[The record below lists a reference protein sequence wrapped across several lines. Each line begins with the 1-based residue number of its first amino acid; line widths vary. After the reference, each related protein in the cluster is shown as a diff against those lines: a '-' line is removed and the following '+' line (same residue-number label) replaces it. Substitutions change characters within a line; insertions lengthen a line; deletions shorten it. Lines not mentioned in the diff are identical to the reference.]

1 MTVLF
6 GTEGAMSVMDA
17 PESNKPIKHIGRYAI
32 FQEIAAGG
40 MATVHLARL
49 AGPVGFS
56 RVVAAK
62 CLHPHLVRDEEFK
75 RMFIDEARLAARIHH
90 PNVVPT
96 LDVVVQPNDLF
107 LVMEYVQGE
116 ALSFLRKAAKQQKEA
131 IPAAICSAIMVGA
144 LQGLHAAHE
153 CKSEKGDLLGIVHRD
168 VSPQNILVGVDGV
181 ARVLDFGVAKAMQAR
196 QDTRPG
202 TVKGKSA
209 YMAPE
214 QIRSEPLTR
223 RADIFAASVVFWEIL
238 TTKRLFGGATEEE
251 RIYKVLNAKFPP
263 PSVLAP
269 GLPAG
274 LDEVVMKGLRS
285 NPDERYQSALEMA
298 EAIEK
303 TMGLASQRVV
313 GEWVTR
319 IGAESLNRR
328 AEILQQMEISKII
341 SVPPASRPDPDGAEA
356 LNIKL
361 SQLEKEARA
370 QGGVTNFGMG
380 LSQPPSSPWWRDRR
394 AIALGSAAGALGV
407 LGLVMALRSRP
418 EPAPAASL
426 VPAAKIE
433 AVVPPPPPPAPMPS
447 GVPSVV
453 VAPANQDVPAPATK
467 PVEPLPQPLSPHRAN
482 PNAPHAAAR
491 PPNGSRG
498 FRPTEL

>member
-1 MTVLF
+1 
-6 GTEGAMSVMDA
+6 MSVMDA
-17 PESNKPIKHIGRYAI
+17 PESNKPIKQIGRYAI

-49 AGPVGFS
+49 AGPAGFS

-62 CLHPHLVRDEEFK
+62 CLHPHLLRDPEFK
-75 RMFIDEARLAARIHH
+75 RMFIDEARLAARIRH

-131 IPAAICSAIMVGA
+131 IPAAICGAIMVGA

-153 CKSEKGDLLGIVHRD
+153 AKNEKGEGLGIVHRD

-269 GLPAG
+269 GLPPG

-285 NPDERYQSALEMA
+285 NPEERYATANEMA

-303 TMGLASQRVV
+303 TMPLASQRIV

-319 IGAESLNRR
+319 MGAESLNKR
-328 AEILQQMEISKII
+328 AELLKQVEISKII
-341 SVPPASRPDPDGAEA
+341 SVPPPSRPDPDGTLG
-356 LNIKL
+356 LNVKL
-361 SQLEKEARA
+361 SQLEKEVSAP
-370 QGGVTNFGMG
+370 GGVTNFGMG
-380 LSQPPSSPWWRDRR
+380 LSQPPSTPWWRDRR
-394 AIALGSAAGALGV
+394 TIAVGSAASALGV
-407 LGLVMALRSRP
+407 VGLIMALRSGP
-418 EPAPAASL
+418 DPAPAPIATP
-426 VPAAKIE
+426 VARAQ
-433 AVVPPPPPPAPMPS
+433 AVAPPAPSPAPI
-447 GVPSVV
+447 PSVTAS
-453 VAPANQDVPAPATK
+453 VAPP
-467 PVEPLPQPLSPHRAN
+467 AN
-482 PNAPHAAAR
+482 PETSAQAAKPALDPSMTDPKLLPRRPGAIPAHAGAR
-491 PPNGSRG
+491 SAGGSHG

>member
-1 MTVLF
+1 
-6 GTEGAMSVMDA
+6 MSVMDA
-17 PESNKPIKHIGRYAI
+17 PENNKPIKQIGRYAI

-49 AGPVGFS
+49 AGPAGFS

-62 CLHPHLVRDEEFK
+62 CLHPHLLLDAEFK
-75 RMFIDEARLAARIHH
+75 RMFIEEARLAARIRH

-131 IPAAICSAIMVGA
+131 IPAAICAAIMVNV

-153 CKSEKGDLLGIVHRD
+153 CKDEQGEVLGIVHRD
-168 VSPQNILVGVDGV
+168 VSPQNVLVGVDGV

-196 QDTRPG
+196 QDTKPG

-274 LDEVVMKGLRS
+274 LDDVVMKGLRS
-285 NPDERYQSALEMA
+285 NPDERYQTALEMA
-298 EAIEK
+298 EALER
-303 TMGLASQRVV
+303 TMVLASQRVV

-319 IGAESLNRR
+319 IGAESLNKR
-328 AEILQQMEISKII
+328 AEILKQVEISKVI
-341 SVPPASRPDPDGAEA
+341 SVPPISRPDPDGAKA

-361 SQLEKEARA
+361 SELEKEAAA
-370 QGGVTNFGMG
+370 QGTGTNFGMG
-380 LSQPPSSPWWRDRR
+380 VSSASPAQWWRNKP
-394 AIALGSAAGALGV
+394 AIAFGTAAGALGA
-407 LGLVMALRSRP
+407 LGLVMLLRSAGG
-418 EPAPAASL
+418 PAPAVSAA
-426 VPAAKIE
+426 PAAKAE
-433 AVVPPPPPPAPMPS
+433 PVAAAAPAPAPS
-447 GVPSVV
+447 PAPTPTSVSSV
-453 VAPANQDVPAPATK
+453 AVAPANQEAPLQAAKPATEPAP
-467 PVEPLPQPLSPHRAN
+467 QPI
-482 PNAPHAAAR
+482 APRHGAAPPPRPAPPAPR
-491 PPNGSRG
+491 PPGGGRA

>member
-1 MTVLF
+1 
-6 GTEGAMSVMDA
+6 MSVMDA
-17 PESNKPIKHIGRYAI
+17 PESNKPIKQIGRYAI
-32 FQEIAAGG
+32 FEEIAAGG

-49 AGPVGFS
+49 AGPAGFS

-62 CLHPHLVRDEEFK
+62 CLHPHLLRDAEFK
-75 RMFIDEARLAARIHH
+75 RMFIDEARLAARIRH

-96 LDVVVQPNDLF
+96 LDVVVQPNELF

-131 IPAAICSAIMVGA
+131 IPAAICGAIMVGA

-153 CKSEKGDLLGIVHRD
+153 CQNEKGEILGIVHRD
-168 VSPQNILVGVDGV
+168 VSPQNIMIGVDGV

-196 QDTRPG
+196 QDTKPG

-214 QIRSEPLTR
+214 QIRSEALTR

-274 LDEVVMKGLRS
+274 LDEVVMKGLRA
-285 NPDERYQSALEMA
+285 NPEERYATAAEMA

-303 TMGLASQRVV
+303 TMTLASQRLV

-319 IGAESLNRR
+319 IGAESLNKRS
-328 AEILQQMEISKII
+328 EILKHVEISKIM
-341 SVPPASRPDPDGAEA
+341 SVPPPSRPDPDGGLAMGM
-356 LNIKL
+356 KL
-361 SQLEKEARA
+361 SQLEKEASA

-380 LSQPPSSPWWRDRR
+380 LSQAPSAPWWRDRR
-394 AIALGSAAGALGV
+394 AIALGSAAGALGA
-407 LGLVMALRSRP
+407 LGLVLALRSGP
-418 EPAPAASL
+418 DAAPAASTAP
-426 VPAAKIE
+426 PAKTE
-433 AVVPPPPPPAPMPS
+433 VVVPPAPPPAPTPT
-447 GVPSVV
+447 VV
-453 VAPANQDVPAPATK
+453 SSAAVAPTTTQEAPTQASKPA
-467 PVEPLPQPLSPHRAN
+467 VDPLSQPLAPHRAPPN
-482 PNAPHAAAR
+482 PNPARGPAR
-491 PPNGSRG
+491 PGNGGHG

>member
-1 MTVLF
+1 
-6 GTEGAMSVMDA
+6 MSVMDA
-17 PESNKPIKHIGRYAI
+17 PESNKPIKQIGRYAI

-49 AGPVGFS
+49 AGPAGFS

-62 CLHPHLVRDEEFK
+62 CLHPHLLLDAEFK
-75 RMFIDEARLAARIHH
+75 RMFIDEARLAARIRH

-96 LDVVVQPNDLF
+96 LDVVVQPNELF

-131 IPAAICSAIMVGA
+131 IPAAICGAIMVGA

-153 CKSEKGDLLGIVHRD
+153 CKNEKGELLNIVHRD

-251 RIYKVLNAKFPP
+251 RIYKVLHAKFPP

-274 LDEVVMKGLRS
+274 LDEVVMKGL
-285 NPDERYQSALEMA
+285 NPNPEERYQSALEMA

-303 TMGLASQRVV
+303 TMTLASQRVI

-319 IGAESLNRR
+319 IGAESLGKR
-328 AEILQQMEISKII
+328 AEILKPVEISKII
-341 SVPPASRPDPDGAEA
+341 SVPPPSRPDPDGMQR
-356 LNIKL
+356 LDNKL
-361 SQLEKEARA
+361 SQLEKEASVP
-370 QGGVTNFGMG
+370 GGVTNFGMG
-380 LSQPPSSPWWRDRR
+380 LSQDPSAPWWRDRR
-394 AIALGSAAGALGV
+394 AIALGSAAGALGL
-407 LGLVMALRSRP
+407 LGIVMALRSGP
-418 EPAPAASL
+418 GPAPAARPEA
-426 VPAAKIE
+426 VAQPAPTPAPTPSGVSSA
-433 AVVPPPPPPAPMPS
+433 AVVPVNQEPPAQT
-447 GVPSVV
+447 
-453 VAPANQDVPAPATK
+453 AK
-467 PVEPLPQPLSPHRAN
+467 PVFEPSPQPLAPHRAGQS
-482 PNAPHAAAR
+482 PAR
-491 PPNGSRG
+491 PANRSPGARG

>member
-1 MTVLF
+1 
-6 GTEGAMSVMDA
+6 MSVMDA
-17 PESNKPIKHIGRYAI
+17 PESHKPIKQIGRYAI

-49 AGPVGFS
+49 AGPAGFS

-62 CLHPHLVRDEEFK
+62 CLHPHLLLDAEFK
-75 RMFIDEARLAARIHH
+75 RMFIEEARLAARIRH

-96 LDVVVQPNDLF
+96 LDVVVQPSELF

-131 IPAAICSAIMVGA
+131 IPAAICAAIMVNV

-153 CKSEKGDLLGIVHRD
+153 CKNEQGELLGIVHRD
-168 VSPQNILVGVDGV
+168 VSPQNVLVGVDGV
-181 ARVLDFGVAKAMQAR
+181 ARVLDFGVAKAMQMR
-196 QDTRPG
+196 QDTKPG

-269 GLPAG
+269 GLPPG

-285 NPDERYQSALEMA
+285 NPDERYQTALEMA
-298 EAIEK
+298 EAVEK
-303 TMGLASQRVV
+303 TMVLASQRVV

-319 IGAESLNRR
+319 IGAESLNKR
-328 AEILQQMEISKII
+328 AEILKQVEISKII
-341 SVPPASRPDPDGAEA
+341 SVPPISRPDPDGAQA
-356 LNIKL
+356 LNRKL
-361 SQLEKEARA
+361 SELEKEAAA
-370 QGGVTNFGMG
+370 QGTGTNFGIG
-380 LSQPPSSPWWRDRR
+380 VSDPPPAAWWRNKR
-394 AIALGSAAGALGV
+394 AIAFGSVAGALGA
-407 LGLVMALRSRP
+407 LGLVMVLRTG
-418 EPAPAASL
+418 PAPVPAASA
-426 VPAAKIE
+426 VSTAQPPAVAT
-433 AVVPPPPPPAPMPS
+433 PPPAPGPS
-447 GVPSVV
+447 PAPTPTSVSSV
-453 VAPANQDVPAPATK
+453 AVAPANQEAPVPAAKPAVDSASQPVAPRHGAPAPAR
-467 PVEPLPQPLSPHRAN
+467 P
-482 PNAPHAAAR
+482 APR
-491 PPNGSRG
+491 PPGGGRA